1 MNYNSFFE
9 AILWHPYLE
18 FLVKTIP
25 FETWHHQDAW
35 LILSIMRLNCANV
48 EEEEEEDI
56 YASSQLQSQQY
67 SKPLIYY
74 NKMRHFSKE

>member
-48 EEEEEEDI
+48 EEEEEDI